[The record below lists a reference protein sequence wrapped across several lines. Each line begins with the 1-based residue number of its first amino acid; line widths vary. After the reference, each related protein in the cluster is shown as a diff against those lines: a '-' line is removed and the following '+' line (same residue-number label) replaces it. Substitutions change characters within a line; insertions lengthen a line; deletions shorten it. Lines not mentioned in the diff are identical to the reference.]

1 MASEQITYADEQA
14 ELPSALQ
21 DSEIARIMKLVSETN
36 YKKSEDAPTRKKE
49 EFKPRTLVE
58 IAMEAEKKRDGNNI
72 KSQPVSADQNNK
84 INPENEELNEGVT
97 KESSEN
103 IEKRSEDIKQK
114 TTDSNEEDDYINQQ
128 QQTSDLHKS
137 SHELSEIQSKLD
149 DSEIKTDSE
158 IENIET
164 DRTAKKVDE
173 AVATNLNA
181 SNSETT
187 SDPGQDPNIANIQY
201 DSGFNDGL
209 KAGKN
214 EMIQEFKQKFLEQ
227 ENTLDA
233 LISSLSKISFAET
246 TRLEKDIQESILLL
260 ASERAGITIS
270 EFPEHFVKRIEKLI
284 NRLGTSAE
292 KPVIKINKSDLLHIE
307 KVRENSEK
315 LSKIN
320 FIEDETLNHGDIIVS
335 IGGIELEDVL
345 EKRILTKSSKAYKPN
360 NQDQEN
366 VSNSEENNSE
376 FQNNSSI
383 EGETLPDLTVSN
395 SEKLTKDPQAEKAGE
410 TSNKKETEIDKENEA
425 ESENLAEN
433 NLTED
438 EESSS

>member
-72 KSQPVSADQNNK
+72 KSQSVSAEQNNK
-84 INPENEELNEGVT
+84 TNSENKELNENVT
-97 KESSEN
+97 NESSEN
-103 IEKRSEDIKQK
+103 IEKQSEDIKQN
-114 TTDSNEEDDYINQQ
+114 TADSKEEDNNINQQ
-128 QQTSDLHKS
+128 QQTSDLHES

-149 DSEIKTDSE
+149 DSEIKTHSE

-164 DRTAKKVDE
+164 DQQAKIVDE
-173 AVATNLNA
+173 GVETKLNA
-181 SNSETT
+181 SDSETN
-187 SDPGQDPNIANIQY
+187 SDPDQDPNTANIQY

-214 EMIQEFKQKFLEQ
+214 EMTREFKQKFLEQ

-246 TRLEKDIQESILLL
+246 QKLEKDIQESILLL

-270 EFPEHFVKRIEKLI
+270 EFPEHFLKRIEKLI

-292 KPVIKINKSDLLHIE
+292 KPVIKINKIDLQHIE

-335 IGGIELEDVL
+335 IGGIELEDIL
-345 EKRILTKSSKAYKPN
+345 EKRILTKSSKTYKPN
-360 NQDQEN
+360 NQDQED
-366 VSNSEENNSE
+366 VSNSEKNASE

-383 EGETLPDLTVSN
+383 EGDTLSDLTIRD
-395 SEKLTKDPQAEKAGE
+395 SEKQTKDPQAEKAEE
-410 TSNKKETEIDKENEA
+410 TSNKKETEIEKEDEA
-425 ESENLAEN
+425 ELENLAEN